1 MKLSKEDSTK
11 TAYAAVSAELLL
23 HNTLPKI
30 WETAF
35 INGID
40 VSQIRTEMVTMK
52 NIIILTH
59 HGLVIY
65 FIIVLY

>member
-1 MKLSKEDSTK
+1 MKLSKEDNTK
-11 TAYAAVSAELLL
+11 TANAAVPAELLL

-30 WETAF
+30 SEIAF

-40 VSQIRTEMVTMK
+40 VSQIWTEMATMK